1 MIGHKIISIRTL
13 QNSLQI
19 SIRSPPLESPYYLFD
34 TSKKLKELINI
45 FCYLKEI
52 SHSLKENLE
61 YSYFDSHTQT

>member
-34 TSKKLKELINI
+34 TSKKTKRINQY
-45 FCYLKEI
+45 FL
-52 SHSLKENLE
+52 LLE
-61 YSYFDSHTQT
+61 GN